1 MYWKRTTTQSKEA
14 RMTTTPAVRRD
25 GASLMS
31 ELMSWFGNPPTQ
43 PEIRVEE
50 YQEGERR
57 IIRADLPGVDPRK
70 DIALTVENGRLRL
83 RGQRRAEEH
92 DRYRTEIR
100 YGSFER
106 MLTLPAD
113 TEPEDITAEYVNG
126 VLTVSMPAATQ
137 TTPQEI
143 PVTHRELPVE

>member
-1 MYWKRTTTQSKEA
+1 VS
-14 RMTTTPAVRRD
+14 TTPAVRRD
-25 GASLMS
+25 GASLMN
-31 ELMSWFGNPPTQ
+31 ELMSWFGTVPTQ

-50 YQEGERR
+50 YEEGERR
-57 IIRADLPGVDPRK
+57 IIRADLPGVDPDK
-70 DIALTVENGRLRL
+70 DIAVTVDDGMLRL
-83 RGQRRAEEH
+83 HGQRRAEEH

-106 MLTLPAD
+106 VLTLPAG
-113 TEPEDITAEYVNG
+113 TRPEDITANYADG

-137 TTPQEI
+137 AEPHQI

>member
-1 MYWKRTTTQSKEA
+1 
-14 RMTTTPAVRRD
+14 MTITPTVHQD
-25 GASLMS
+25 GVSLVG
-31 ELMSWFGNPPTQ
+31 ELMSWFGGLPMQ

-57 IIRADLPGVDPRK
+57 IIRADLPGVDPDK
-70 DIALTVENGRLRL
+70 DIDVTVDRGLLRL
-83 RGQRRAEEH
+83 HGQRRAEER

-106 MLTLPAD
+106 VLALPAG
-113 TEPEDITAEYVNG
+113 TKPEDIKAEYADG

-137 TTPQEI
+137 ATPQEI
-143 PVTHRELPVE
+143 PVTHREPTVK